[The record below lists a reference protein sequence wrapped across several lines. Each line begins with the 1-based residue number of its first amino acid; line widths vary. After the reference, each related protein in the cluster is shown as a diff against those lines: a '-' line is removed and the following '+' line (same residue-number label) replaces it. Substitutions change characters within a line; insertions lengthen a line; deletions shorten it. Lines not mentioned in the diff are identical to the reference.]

1 MTRHFEVVQLTLK
14 TRKPVSL
21 ISMNFVPNTHAVV
34 KPGVDYLQQTFSVR
48 FEYKVFFT
56 EHLFAATNPVFRNFL
71 HGQKTDTTKKLLFVI
86 DEGVAASHPNLEEQI
101 NTYCKDEKG
110 FILAGE
116 ILLLPGGENTKNNE
130 ALFYRIIDA
139 VNTQGIDRQSYIVA
153 IGGGSVLDLVGYAAA
168 VSHRGIR
175 HIRIP
180 TTVLS
185 QNDSGI
191 GVKNGI
197 NYFGKKNFLGT
208 FAPPVA
214 VFNDFHFLTTL
225 SDEEWRSG
233 MSEAV
238 KVALIK
244 DKEFFVWMEEN
255 AQALVNRDMTAMQ
268 YLIRRCAQL
277 HLEHI
282 AGGDPFESGSSR
294 PLDFGHWSAHKTE
307 QLSHFTIRHGEAV
320 AMGIALDSIYSFLSG
335 RLAEGDA
342 RRIVSLLYTLGF
354 AVTHPLMQI
363 DNEQSPVL
371 KGLNEFREHL
381 GGKLTIMLLT
391 AIGTGEEVHELDVRI
406 LHEASD
412 WLKAY
417 INLRNV

>member
-1 MTRHFEVVQLTLK
+1 
-14 TRKPVSL
+14 
-21 ISMNFVPNTHAVV
+21 MNFVRNTCAAV
-34 KPGVDYLQQTFSVR
+34 KPEIDYLQQAFSVR
-48 FEYKVFFT
+48 FEYKVLFT
-56 EHLFAATNPVFRNFL
+56 EQLFAATNPLFRDFL
-71 HGQKTDTTKKLLFVI
+71 HSQKTDTTKKLLFVI
-86 DEGVAASHPNLEEQI
+86 DEGVAACHPDLQKQI
-101 NTYCKDEKG
+101 AAYFTNESAFT
-110 FILAGE
+110 LAEE
-116 ILLLPGGENTKNNE
+116 ILVIPGGENAKNNE
-130 ALFYRIIDA
+130 ALFQKLLDA
-139 VNTQGIDRQSYIVA
+139 VNTYGIDRHSYIVA

-214 VFNDFHFLTTL
+214 VFNDAHFLTTL

-244 DKEFFVWMEEN
+244 DREFFNWLEEA
-255 AQALVNRDMTAMQ
+255 AQALADRNMEAMH

-282 AGGDPFESGSSR
+282 AGGDPFEMGSSR

-307 QLSHFTIRHGEAV
+307 QLSGFSIRHGEAV
-320 AMGIALDSIYSFLSG
+320 AMGIALDSVYSFLSG
-335 RLAEGDA
+335 RLEEGDA
-342 RRIVSLLYTLGF
+342 RRIVDLLQTLGF

-371 KGLNEFREHL
+371 KGLTEFREHL
-381 GGKLTIMLLT
+381 GGQLTIMLLT
-391 AIGTGEEVHELDVRI
+391 GIGRGEEVHELDVRL
-406 LHEASD
+406 LHQASD

-417 INLRNV
+417 SK